1 VYSARN
7 SIAVLAIVGLLA
19 LPAVALA
26 TEGDL
31 DPSFG
36 TGGQVVTPVGG
47 GGLGYAVKTDSQ
59 GRIVVAGWAGGYP
72 NFDFGVARY
81 LTDGSLDKTFN
92 GTGVA
97 TKSIMTLDQAYG
109 VAIDSQDRIVIAGTD
124 GPDFALV
131 RYTAQGALD
140 NSFGT
145 GGVVTTD
152 MGNPATALA
161 VALDSQ
167 GRIVLGGYAYNGS
180 DDDFALARYTAG
192 GALDPTFGTGGKVI
206 TPMGTSSNDQIDSL
220 ALDAQGRIVVS
231 GYTSSGATNTGLA
244 LARYTDTGDLDSSFG
259 TGGKVLPPLATE
271 DDEGTSLAIDPQGRI
286 VVGGHSGPFPSRDF
300 AIWRFDAN
308 GNPDTSFNGGR
319 AVTSIGVNTD
329 TASAVAIDGQGR
341 ILEAGTT
348 NNGTSDDFGVV
359 RWTTLGALDHSFGSD
374 GRMVSGFGPSSQ
386 DDANALTIDARQRII
401 VAGDTN
407 AAGGGFAVARF
418 IGDQV
423 APGVTITSGPAQNS
437 RIRDRTPTFGFS
449 VDDATAS
456 TGCSFDALAPT
467 ACSSPFTTII
477 PLADGTHTFTVAST
491 DPAGNI
497 GSARRTFRVD
507 ATAPRIRIIGQSK
520 FRTHSKRIRVRFRLR
535 TNERA
540 KLRCKLD
547 RRKARSCKA
556 RYRTPKM
563 KPGKHRLTVTAKDLA
578 GNTSHRAKK
587 FRIVRRSP

>member
-1 VYSARN
+1 
-7 SIAVLAIVGLLA
+7 
-19 LPAVALA
+19 
-26 TEGDL
+26 
-31 DPSFG
+31 
-36 TGGQVVTPVGG
+36 
-47 GGLGYAVKTDSQ
+47 
-59 GRIVVAGWAGGYP
+59 
-72 NFDFGVARY
+72 
-81 LTDGSLDKTFN
+81 
-92 GTGVA
+92 
-97 TKSIMTLDQAYG
+97 
-109 VAIDSQDRIVIAGTD
+109 
-124 GPDFALV
+124 
-131 RYTAQGALD
+131 
-140 NSFGT
+140 
-145 GGVVTTD
+145 VVTTD

-220 ALDAQGRIVVS
+220 ALDA
-231 GYTSSGATNTGLA
+231 
-244 LARYTDTGDLDSSFG
+244 
-259 TGGKVLPPLATE
+259 
-271 DDEGTSLAIDPQGRI
+271 QGRI

-407 AAGGGFAVARF
+407 GAGGGFAVARF